1 MVNDKDLKDYIH
13 RMLVPPGYRPQ
24 SDDDI
29 EKTLDVFDE
38 GPLES
43 DTVSRILGKANGRV
57 PLSHEPTHVD
67 ADTVEQTVESD
78 ELLAL
83 HRSAGDS
90 ESDDVK
96 KKLEKYRQEAKS
108 QDDAEDESE
117 NDVN

>member
-1 MVNDKDLKDYIH
+1 MANDKNLRDYIH

-24 SDDDI
+24 SDGDI

-43 DTVSRILGKANGRV
+43 DTVSRILGKVSGSF

-67 ADTVEQTVESD
+67 ADPVEQSAESD

-96 KKLEKYRQEAKS
+96 KKLEKYRQEAKT
-108 QDDAEDESE
+108 QNDVDDEPE
-117 NDVN
+117 NDGD